1 MKVEGSSEK
10 MIVTQQ
16 EEMVE
21 ARVSLAYRDQLRANF
36 EFISKLGVNFWCF
49 HDRDIT
55 PDGKTLEGKT
65 LRCSL
70 SETKHRLFIG
80 NVPKTWTEDDFR
92 KVVEGVGPRV
102 ETTEL
107 IKVVVALEIG
117 GALGCCWPVPEIPE
131 NLYHLIKKV
140 VSIRN
145 HLERNKKDKDS
156 KFRLILVDSRIHRL
170 AR

>member
-1 MKVEGSSEK
+1 M
-10 MIVTQQ
+10 
-16 EEMVE
+16 
-21 ARVSLAYRDQLRANF
+21 L
-36 EFISKLGVNFWCF
+36 
-49 HDRDIT
+49 
-55 PDGKTLEGKT
+55 
-65 LRCSL
+65 
-70 SETKHRLFIG
+70 LFIG

-170 AR
+170 ARYYSKTKKLPPVWK

>member
-21 ARVSLAYRDQLRANF
+21 ARVSLAYRDQRTHLCIPFN
-36 EFISKLGVNFWCF
+36 
-49 HDRDIT
+49 
-55 PDGKTLEGKT
+55 
-65 LRCSL
+65 RC
-70 SETKHRLFIG
+70 RLFIG

-170 AR
+170 ARYYSKTKKLPPVWK